1 MYTGKVRSLFI
12 QEVFTVRYLL
22 KMIHVQT
29 KIKNGKLCIQKKV
42 RSIFIQKMVRISYL
56 VKIINNVQTMIK
68 MENYVMVQQI
78 RDKIMHFLIKAPNL
92 AQ

>member
-1 MYTGKVRSLFI
+1 
-12 QEVFTVRYLL
+12 
-22 KMIHVQT
+22 MIHVQT

-56 VKIINNVQTMIK
+56 VKMINNVQTMIK

-78 RDKIMHFLIKAPNL
+78 RDI
-92 AQ
+92 